1 MKQHTKVISGILIGA
16 AFGIVLCVLAEFRFK
31 VPYLD
36 VVINFLGSAPSLL
49 GVRLGFPDSVG
60 YPLVTLYYS
69 ILGFMISWL
78 IAATFRLRWLLL
90 AVFIIFMSFLH
101 YEAMEQLNRDFE
113 QLFQLFHS
121 SMVKE

>member
-1 MKQHTKVISGILIGA
+1 MKQHSKVISGIVIGA
-16 AFGIVLCVLAEFRFK
+16 AFGVVLCVLAEFRFK

-49 GVRLGFPDSVG
+49 GVRLGLPDSYG
-60 YPLVTLYYS
+60 YPLVTLYFS
-69 ILGFMISWL
+69 VLGFIISWL
-78 IAATFRLRWLLL
+78 IASTMQIRWFLLGAFL
-90 AVFIIFMSFLH
+90 AFMAFLH
-101 YEAMEQLNRDFE
+101 WEAMGQLNRDFE

>member
-36 VVINFLGSAPSLL
+36 AVINFLGSAPTLL
-49 GVRLGFPDSVG
+49 GVRMGLPDSYG
-60 YPLVTLYYS
+60 YALVTFYFS
-69 ILGFMISWL
+69 VLGFMISWL
-78 IAATFRLRWLLL
+78 TASTFRLRWLFTVLFL
-90 AVFIIFMSFLH
+90 CFMAFLH
-101 YEAMEQLNRDFE
+101 WEAMEQLNRDFE

-121 SMVKE
+121 SMMKE